1 MRYIDEIVCAAAR
14 VVEAVRARSKHKDKL
29 FDSMHVRR
37 GDFQYKGT
45 RLEADKLIEKSKSQ
59 LEEGGLLYIATDEKV
74 SCISCLAR
82 LLFVSRLC

>member
-1 MRYIDEIVCAAAR
+1 MK
-14 VVEAVRARSKHKDKL
+14 AVRARSKHKDKL

-45 RLEADKLIEKSKSQ
+45 RLEADQLIERSKSQ

-74 SCISCLAR
+74 SCISRFFLWLLATFHFYDCANVENFFA
-82 LLFVSRLC
+82 L